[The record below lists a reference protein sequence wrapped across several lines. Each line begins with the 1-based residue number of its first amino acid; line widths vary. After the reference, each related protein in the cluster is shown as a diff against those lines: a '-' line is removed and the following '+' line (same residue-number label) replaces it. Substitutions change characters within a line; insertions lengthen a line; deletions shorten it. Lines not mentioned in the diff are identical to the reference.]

1 MKALSNSDKPWD
13 VLAVESITQWQAD
26 VGFDRAMR
34 CTIDLA
40 QTPKGLE
47 AVVLMA
53 IKNGMKRTLSIRID
67 DPTPDKIA
75 DTFKAIGQQLTEH
88 YFQHA

>member
-1 MKALSNSDKPWD
+1 MKSLSNTDKPWHMISAKSMD
-13 VLAVESITQWQAD
+13 QWHAD

-40 QTPKGLE
+40 QTKGGLE

-53 IKNGMKRTLSIRID
+53 TKSGLKRTLSIRID
-67 DPTPDKIA
+67 DPTPEKIA
-75 DTFKAIGQQLTEH
+75 ETFTSIGQQLTEH
-88 YFQHA
+88 YFHHA